1 MEEERYKRGMAALR
15 RANEEGMKELIRS
28 TKVVAPDLARYV
40 IEFAYGD
47 IYTRPGLNPKQR
59 ELCIV
64 AALTALGSREGQLRD
79 HIQAALNTGGTPEEL
94 IETILMMAVYAGFPA
109 AINAMQ
115 IAGEV
120 LRHHA
125 SKD

>member
-1 MEEERYKRGMAALR
+1 MEDERYKRGIAALR

-28 TKVVAPDLARYV
+28 TKTVAPDLARYV

-47 IYTRPGLNPKQR
+47 IYTRPGLVPKQR

-64 AALTALGSREGQLRD
+64 AALTALGSRQDQLRD
-79 HIQAALNTGGTPEEL
+79 HIQAALNIGGSPEEL

-109 AINAMQ
+109 AINAMK
-115 IAGEV
+115 IASEV
-120 LRHHA
+120 LRHQT
-125 SKD
+125 SKN